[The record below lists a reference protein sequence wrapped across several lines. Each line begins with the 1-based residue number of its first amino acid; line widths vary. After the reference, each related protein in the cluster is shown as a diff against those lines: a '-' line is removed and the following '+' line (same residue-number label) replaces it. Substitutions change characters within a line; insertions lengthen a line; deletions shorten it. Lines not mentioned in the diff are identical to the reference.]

1 MQNCTLFDED
11 PAESAR
17 CLFAMPSL
25 ALSTGNA
32 TMVAS
37 AVTQTIQFVL
47 NSGGER
53 RECRGSLPGGQV
65 ACLFGVQVWLLA
77 IRVGQVFCCVPRL
90 PPSLPATQRVFPG
103 TNALL
108 LLLLLLL
115 PPAATLD
122 WTMSKLARYYQ
133 RKQVG

>member
-77 IRVGQVFCCVPRL
+77 IRVGQVFVVCPASRPVCLPRSVCFQAPTRCCCCFSFPL
-90 PPSLPATQRVFPG
+90 QQR
-103 TNALL
+103 
-108 LLLLLLL
+108 
-115 PPAATLD
+115 
-122 WTMSKLARYYQ
+122 WTGR
-133 RKQVG
+133 